1 MNDPQQ
7 VPVTQTAPETLIS
20 YSLHDRIVKG
30 LEAKLYDAV
39 LDRERAREQRKYAPP
54 MTVKIDASNW
64 EDGEHVII
72 IDGCPVGG
80 SVSPATSKAIVAW
93 LHTAWAELIEHN
105 TMKHRSSAKS
115 NLIAHNGIF
124 AADMDDLHTIKT
136 NTRGAST

>member
-7 VPVTQTAPETLIS
+7 VPATQTAPKTLIS

-30 LEAKLYDAV
+30 LEAKLHDAV
-39 LDRERAREQRKYAPP
+39 LERERARDQRKYAPP

-80 SVSPATSKAIVAW
+80 SVSPKNGKAIVAW

-105 TMKHRSSAKS
+105 TMKHRSSTKAG
-115 NLIAHNGIF
+115 LIGHNGIF
-124 AADMDDLHTIKT
+124 ATDMDDLHANPQ
-136 NTRGAST
+136 NTHGGNS